1 LWIVGLLS
9 LPTAVIWKQKGLE
22 FFRRD
27 HAVPGWAIAVGVSIG
42 LLTLVLFV
50 LLVVERRQAAKQK
63 SGRKT
68 VSFKSGP
75 FEWLLT
81 SEFCENYDSVP
92 ASNISE
98 NFMQSM
104 VLGPLC
110 PECKLDAYSSLR
122 SGDQCLGCG
131 WRFHCWDAT
140 KDPCPSDEDFET
152 LLHALRTCVY
162 EKAQAAARRGELKIV
177 H

>member
-1 LWIVGLLS
+1 MLFLDGQLRSVSVSTSSPWFSSFSWSSSADRLQNRSPGAKKFLS
-9 LPTAVIWKQKGLE
+9 SPAPSSGFSHLNSARIMIPYQPAIS
-22 FFRRD
+22 RR
-27 HAVPGWAIAVGVSIG
+27 
-42 LLTLVLFV
+42 
-50 LLVVERRQAAKQK
+50 
-63 SGRKT
+63 
-68 VSFKSGP
+68 
-75 FEWLLT
+75 
-81 SEFCENYDSVP
+81 
-92 ASNISE
+92 ISC
-98 NFMQSM
+98 NQWC
-104 VLGPLC
+104 LGPLC
-110 PECKLDAYSSLR
+110 PECKLDEYWSLR